1 MIKKFAV
8 PNLIKVGPWG
18 LYPEEMLVKISAK
31 QNTSRCSSF
40 EISTLKVK

>member
-8 PNLIKVGPWG
+8 PNVIKVGPWG
-18 LYPEEMLVKISAK
+18 LHPEEWWVKICAK

-40 EISTLKVK
+40 EFPL